1 VKIFGATTMIEG
13 LKHWLQGLS
22 RVCADADELTRLYG
36 HNAYEKARERARGF
50 DVAPGNRADYWDC
63 VRREIGRRD
72 FVAVAQW
79 LTW

>member
-1 VKIFGATTMIEG
+1 MIEG
-13 LKHWLQGLS
+13 LKDWLQGPS
-22 RVCADADELTRLYG
+22 RVWTDADELMRLYG

-50 DVAPGNRADYWDC
+50 HVAPCNRADYWDC

-72 FVAVAQW
+72 FVALARH